1 MRRCA
6 LVPASCIHDE
16 DEGNFFFSFTDRQH
30 VNGVITVR
38 LKVGMPG
45 PLLSLYVPRISS
57 GRELFVRFPAPPT
70 VASVLSLPV
79 CVFQG
84 RGVAFSF
91 LFFPGKEASLTE
103 KYFRKAAR
111 RRKNE
116 KRSMIVSQG
125 QPSPADYHQ
134 HQETPP
140 QTYLAGQLFWVKG
153 RRDELESQGYAY
165 PLHISII
172 SSSSSSS
179 KNFPGQVGVTR
190 TMGGGVRSL
199 CDRRKTGTWDSP
211 VG

>member
-16 DEGNFFFSFTDRQH
+16 DEGNFFFPADRQH

-45 PLLSLYVPRISS
+45 PLLSLCVPRIPS
-57 GRELFVRFPAPPT
+57 GRNLFVRFPAPPT

-84 RGVAFSF
+84 RGVLFLSFS
-91 LFFPGKEASLTE
+91 SLE
-103 KYFRKAAR
+103 KKHRSQKKYFRKAAR
-111 RRKNE
+111 RRKIE

-125 QPSPADYHQ
+125 QPSPADYHE
-134 HQETPP
+134 HQETPS

-153 RRDELESQGYAY
+153 RRDKLESQGYAY
-165 PLHISII
+165 PLHRSII
-172 SSSSSSS
+172 SSSSSS

-190 TMGGGVRSL
+190 TMGGGIRSL